1 MLQAVKLLVFHL
13 NESRFVGLVLFK
25 ATLAA
30 RLIISFKS
38 FRVDFV
44 SCIGAGAT
52 MFTRPSKLRIAPVI
66 LPVLLLL
73 FLASLWGVLGS
84 IKLLAMLHSV
94 KVFVQLVALNRLLDA
109 GNIVSLQ
116 ELDLPSVN
124 LPC

>member
-1 MLQAVKLLVFHL
+1 
-13 NESRFVGLVLFK
+13 
-25 ATLAA
+25 
-30 RLIISFKS
+30 
-38 FRVDFV
+38 
-44 SCIGAGAT
+44 